1 MNPSLLILA
10 GFFFAK
16 CRAGASSDSSRSDD
30 YYDGGI
36 FGSMA
41 DTDIMVGS
49 VSFLIVICLVLLVEN
64 IFHMLEH
71 IAHDTPFEDM
81 VLAIEKELM
90 IVGTM
95 AFMLKLVITTSDFL
109 PYEWFHSLEFADT
122 LVPVTSFI
130 VAFIGVFLII
140 MSITVCK
147 LWIRAYHLHLFEL
160 LDEYMGRRGH
170 WLQVG
175 ALSYLPLST
184 VNMEMEFRIF
194 HSIFC
199 EQYNIQRKAFAFDEY
214 VYLKFEKFLLL
225 VLKIQEINWVI
236 IMVLVCINWLRFYL
250 DWDVHDCV
258 RKHDS
263 SYRCQGEASILNFIY
278 CGCAM
283 FVVTVCLAIASRYY
297 ELALMATRGISNS
310 DDYALYLQTFEDA
323 HGEDAP
329 EEQAKLSEADLKV
342 AVQISKSYVDDH
354 KEGRSS
360 YFDPLDLYSNLKES
374 VHGLLGIKAAAPVL
388 PAMDDIVD
396 FAEDILDEI
405 PGLGH
410 GDHKDRADASQGP
423 GSAASPAPRG
433 EKLGFMDKKHPKF
446 GGAQAQATT
455 GGPGTNTPLSS
466 PNKSPSRINSGM
478 KPADLLRAET
488 ASNFGAMEST
498 MDGSKTPNSP
508 EIPGL
513 SANMKAKAR
522 ALVKKRVHI
531 NKDHTAEIKE
541 EEVSPEGLRSK
552 DDFSPLFWCNKPE
565 WYFFL
570 VQTQVMFIAFYL
582 AMWVCNFLTVSYVI
596 AQGNKSTQIKW
607 VFVSLLPGLLSAI
620 LYMYCVKT
628 AALLRSVVDIDSD
641 AMLEI
646 IEQTEGTR
654 YLGAMMRSRM
664 LDRLREMGNPEEE
677 LKALFEE
684 IDDNNSN
691 LLSRREFQIFLEAL
705 GITFSRKKWSQI
717 FVEIDLNND
726 DEISFRELFLFLFP
740 DNDSAKLEEA
750 RRLARIGLRVR
761 DHAAKMAAKDQESG
775 RGRSTQY
782 MKEALDRELSKHGET
797 HLRGGPG
804 SSLQHFSL
812 EKQHV
817 GKNDGSGSG
826 SGSGKG
832 ALKDTLED
840 VEEL

>member
-95 AFMLKLVITTSDFL
+95 AFMLKLVITTSDFCL
-109 PYEWFHSLEFADT
+109 MSGSTLEFADT

-175 ALSYLPLST
+175 ELSYLPLST

-250 DWDVHDCV
+250 DWDLHDCV

-263 SYRCQGEASILNFIY
+263 SYKCQGEASILNFIY

-329 EEQAKLSEADLKV
+329 EEQAKLSEADLKL

-388 PAMDDIVD
+388 PATGDDIVD

-410 GDHKDRADASQGP
+410 
-423 GSAASPAPRG
+423 AASPAPRG
-433 EKLGFMDKKHPKF
+433 EKLGFVDKKHPKF
-446 GGAQAQATT
+446 GGAQAQAT
-455 GGPGTNTPLSS
+455 GPGADTPLSS

-498 MDGSKTPNSP
+498 MDGSKSPNSP

-531 NKDHTAEIKE
+531 NKDHTAEVKE
-541 EEVSPEGLRSK
+541 EEMPPEVLRSR

-596 AQGNKSTQIKW
+596 AQGDKSTQIKW
-607 VFVSLLPGLLSAI
+607 VFLSLLPGLLSAV

-628 AALLRSVVDIDSD
+628 AALLRSVVDIGLRRDVGDHRADGGHEVPRGHDEEQD
-641 AMLEI
+641 A
-646 IEQTEGTR
+646 
-654 YLGAMMRSRM
+654 RSPQ
-664 LDRLREMGNPEEE
+664 EMGNPEEE

-761 DHAAKMAAKDQESG
+761 DHAAKMAAKDEQSG

-797 HLRGGPG
+797 HLRGGAG

-812 EKQHV
+812 GKQRA
-817 GKNDGSGSG
+817 GKKDGSGSG
-826 SGSGKG
+826 SGWLWLWKGGFEGHAGGRGG
-832 ALKDTLED
+832 ALACWG
-840 VEEL
+840 